1 MERLLDSHV
10 GERLVRY
17 FGDRRVA
24 VGPVGVGLL
33 LLEPHLHFD
42 FEVVEV
48 VVVGNIFAPQFAV
61 VVIELVDVR
70 NHQVNCRVRRERAY

>member
-1 MERLLDSHV
+1 MERLLDNLV
-10 GERLVRY
+10 GDWLVRY
-17 FGDRRVA
+17 LRYWRVA
-24 VGPVGVGLL
+24 VRPVGVGLL

-48 VVVGNIFAPQFAV
+48 VVVGDIVAPEFAV
-61 VVIELVDVR
+61 VIIELVDVR